1 MYSLNGSEFIN
12 QGGEFTTIY
21 VLEEFEGE
29 VFKTLH
35 KAGQRILGPT
45 TVMQYAERRE
55 VCIGKLISLK

>member
-1 MYSLNGSEFIN
+1 MYSSNGSEFIN

-29 VFKTLH
+29 VYTTLH

-45 TVMQYAERRE
+45 TVMQYAERHKVLTCE
-55 VCIGKLISLK
+55 LIS